1 MHREVARLVALFA
14 VAVALL
20 RTAPAHAEER
30 IAQLTTMLS
39 SSSDKTRLSA
49 VVSLARLGDKRALKP
64 LVTAL
69 HDPNAQVRGIAAAAL
84 GRLGHKA
91 ALPALRSTATDDADA
106 TVRTRAREATIAVA
120 KANHVPDELPALEPP
135 KQARHGGFGRQPH
148 AVENQPD
155 LYVLINSSSDD
166 SPGKADK
173 PTRKINADLIRQSL
187 LDSFKAA
194 PSVTMIATDAQRWGL
209 DPRHLDLSVVKM
221 DVNQT
226 GGYVEVDAEL
236 RLAIS
241 DDTGKMLSFV
251 SGGAK
256 VQIPQGK
263 FNWKF
268 LPNVRKEA
276 LENAMRG
283 LFDKLLEHLRQTT
296 QS

>member
-1 MHREVARLVALFA
+1 MTLIVLAF
-14 VAVALL
+14 ALL
-20 RTAPAHAEER
+20 QPAPARAEER

-69 HDPNAQVRGIAAAAL
+69 HDPNPQVRGIAAAAL
-84 GRLGHKA
+84 GKLGHKA
-91 ALPALRSTATDDADA
+91 ALPALRNVATDDGDP
-106 TVRTRAREATIAVA
+106 TVRTRARDAAVAIA
-120 KANHVPDELPALEPP
+120 KANHVPDELPAVEPTA
-135 KQARHGGFGRQPH
+135 QARHGGFGRQPH
-148 AVENQPD
+148 AVEDRAD
-155 LYVLINSSSDD
+155 LYVMIKSSSDD
-166 SPGKADK
+166 SPGRADK
-173 PTRKINADLIRQSL
+173 PTRKTHGDVIRQVL
-187 LDSFKAA
+187 VDSFKVS
-194 PSVTMIATDAQRWGL
+194 PSVTMVAADAQRWGL
-209 DPRHLDLSVVKM
+209 DPRLLDLSVVKL
-221 DVNQT
+221 DVTQS

-263 FNWKF
+263 FNWKY

-283 LFDKLLEHLRQTT
+283 LFDKLLEHLHQTL